1 MSQDT
6 PARPLDVP
14 REGIPS
20 VVNKDIDDAV
30 ERLMSGHGAIAV
42 DTERAMGLRYSN
54 RAYLIQVRRRGAGT
68 ILIDPVGIEDRLG
81 GLREV
86 MKDEWI
92 LHAADQDLPCL
103 HELGLYPT
111 KVFDTELA
119 ALILGYERVSL
130 QAIAEKVTGWTL
142 AKEHS
147 NSDWSQRPLPPALL
161 AYAALDVELLHEL
174 QDKLTI
180 ELNDAGRYE
189 WFQQECE
196 EVRLRKP
203 PAPRKQPW
211 RRSSR
216 QAGIRDRRALA
227 MLRELWNARD
237 DLARKRDLAP
247 GKVLPNKVLAELA
260 SRKPR
265 SRSDVVN
272 SSLFRSRLRRA
283 DADTWWKAIDIAW
296 RLDERALPERRFSET
311 KEPYPPF
318 NRWERHDV
326 DAASRWEVLRPTV
339 LQIADELGIRQDV
352 LMKPAMQRMAAWTG
366 WSTQHDLE
374 TIFERE
380 GARPWQIEQV
390 AGRIHEAAQAAGVL
404 KV

>member
-20 VVNKDIDDAV
+20 LVNKNIDDAV
-30 ERLMSGHGAIAV
+30 ERLASGTGPIAV

-54 RAYLIQVRRRGAGT
+54 RAYLIQVRRKGT
-68 ILIDPVGIEDRLG
+68 GTLLIDPVGIEDRLG

-130 QAIAEKVTGWTL
+130 QAITQQVTGWTL

-147 NSDWSQRPLPPALL
+147 NSDWSQRPLSPPLL

-174 QDKLTI
+174 AHEMTI
-180 ELNDAGRYE
+180 ELNEAGRFE
-189 WFQQECE
+189 WFEQECE

-203 PAPRKQPW
+203 PAPLKQPW
-211 RRSSR
+211 RRTSR

-227 MLRELWNARD
+227 MLRELWTVRD

-265 SRSDVVN
+265 SRADVLN
-272 SSLFRSRLRRA
+272 SSLFRSRSRRA
-283 DADTWWKAIDIAW
+283 DVDTWWEAIDIAW
-296 RLDERALPERRFSET
+296 RLDERALPERRFNEAQD
-311 KEPYPPF
+311 PYPPI
-318 NRWERHDV
+318 NRWDRHDT
-326 DAASRWEVLRPTV
+326 DAVARWEVLRPTV
-339 LQIADELGIRQDV
+339 LKTADEIGIRQDI
-352 LMKPAMQRMAAWTG
+352 LIKPAIQRTAAWKG
-366 WSTQHDLE
+366 WTSETELA
-374 TIFERE
+374 TIFTNE
-380 GARPWQIEQV
+380 GARPWQIEQITPRV
-390 AGRIHEAAQAAGVL
+390 HDAAVEAGV
-404 KV
+404 V

>member
-1 MSQDT
+1 MSHDT

-14 REGIPS
+14 REGIPP
-20 VVNKDIDDAV
+20 VINADIDDAV
-30 ERLMSGHGAIAV
+30 DRLASGFGPIAV
-42 DTERAMGLRYSN
+42 DAERAMGLRYSN
-54 RAYLIQVRRRGAGT
+54 RAYLIQVRRQGAGT
-68 ILIDPVGIEDRLG
+68 LLIDPVGIEDRLG
-81 GLREV
+81 GFRDV

-130 QAIAEKVTGWTL
+130 QAITEDITGWTL

-147 NSDWSQRPLPPALL
+147 NSDWSQRPLPPPLL

-174 QDKLTI
+174 REELTK
-180 ELNDAGRYE
+180 ELKEAGRFE
-189 WFQQECE
+189 WFEQECE
-196 EVRLRKP
+196 EVRLRRP
-203 PAPRKQPW
+203 PAPLKQPW
-211 RRSSR
+211 RRTSR

-227 MLRELWNARD
+227 MLRELWTARD

-272 SSLFRSRLRRA
+272 SSLFRSRSRRA
-283 DADTWWKAIDIAW
+283 DADTWWEAIDIAW
-296 RLDERALPERRFSET
+296 RLDDRALPERRYTET
-311 KEPYPPF
+311 KDPYPPV
-318 NRWERHDV
+318 NRWDRHDP
-326 DAASRWEVLRPTV
+326 DAAARWAVLRPTV
-339 LQIADELGIRQDV
+339 LAIAEDLGIRQDV
-352 LMKPAMQRMAAWTG
+352 LMKPAMQRMAAWKG
-366 WSTQHDLE
+366 WDSEAELA
-374 TIFERE
+374 TIFENE

-390 AGRIHEAAQAAGVL
+390 TSPIHAAASEAGVL
-404 KV
+404 